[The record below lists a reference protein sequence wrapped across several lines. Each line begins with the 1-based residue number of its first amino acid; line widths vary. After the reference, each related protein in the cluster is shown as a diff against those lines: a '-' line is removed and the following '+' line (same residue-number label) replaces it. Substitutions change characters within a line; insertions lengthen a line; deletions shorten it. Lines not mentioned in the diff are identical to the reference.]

1 MNAQK
6 SPFAFSILNEKTVF
20 RFFRLLDFDDATI
33 GMIST
38 CVKTRNTIAHASG
51 EPIQDLDKKLE

>member
-33 GMIST
+33 GMISS
-38 CVKTRNTIAHASG
+38 CIKARNTIAHASG
-51 EPIQDLDKKLE
+51 EPIQDLNQKLE